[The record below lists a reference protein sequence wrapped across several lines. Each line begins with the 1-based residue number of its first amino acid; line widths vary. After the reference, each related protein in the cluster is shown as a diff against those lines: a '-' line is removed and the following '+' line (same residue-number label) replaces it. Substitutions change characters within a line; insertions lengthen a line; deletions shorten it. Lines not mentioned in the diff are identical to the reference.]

1 MTHSTKLRVILWFDR
16 FDRLT
21 ALRPSKG
28 MLTTPIVRPR
38 GSRRGKIEG
47 RRIEG

>member
-1 MTHSTKLRVILWFDR
+1 MIHSTKLRVVLWFDR
-16 FDRLT
+16 FDKLT

-28 MLTTPIVRPR
+28 GLTTPR
-38 GSRRGKIEG
+38 KIEG